1 MAAALSEAWSDD
13 GITVLHVSDYYAA
26 NGQVEWLKAEGES
39 DATIGRHAGIR
50 DTSELMAVYP
60 SGIRPDRLQRD
71 GGRADEATGVS
82 GDPRRA
88 SAERGE
94 ALLRL
99 KVDAAVRQ
107 IRAATGAA
115 GS

>member
-1 MAAALSEAWSDD
+1 MTTFAELFDPNHDYPYFSQASEHPFEAQNRHFSLVNAGWLADCSLLVYLRDKVD
-13 GITVLHVSDYYAA
+13 
-26 NGQVEWLKAEGES
+26 VE
-39 DATIGRHAGIR
+39 T
-50 DTSELMAVYP
+50 
-60 SGIRPDRLQRD
+60 RLQRD
-71 GGRADEATGVS
+71 GGRANEATGVS

-107 IRAATGAA
+107 IRAAAGAV